1 MKMATGGMPYS
12 KKDSKQ
18 RSNWQR
24 STSYS
29 DRDDAHS
36 LNSVPNDVRINNWDF
51 SDWRPN
57 SQSVDVKRRK
67 KSKGNPEREREQ
79 SLSLDSPPHREG
91 EKKQR
96 TPSTF
101 PRTKFTPSTPTQ
113 QRVALENLRQQLTFS
128 DFDDQCSTD
137 GEPNNERLMNTRKR
151 HGSNYSHPESGSRGD
166 GSHGRRGKGT
176 DASAASGQRE
186 VRSNRNNNRD
196 DASTR
201 DIGPDSNQ
209 IVGRLMQIRD
219 YIKQA
224 NSMVDNLKKRG
235 DPKSYK
241 EDLEKL
247 KTLIDN
253 LKEQERGYMGLLQRT
268 LAMRDESGL
277 LENGAVARAE
287 ADGGNKRDSDDTAS
301 VDLDVDTDASETT
314 ENTQSSSSR
323 PRIED
328 KLGADSE
335 AEESGDSNTSHGDSD
350 NMDNTVIPSLPGRRS
365 DWSGVEESGADM
377 EEQHASVARQ
387 GELENLRRQEELLK
401 ILVEKQD
408 QLKMLQDR
416 QDSLLSMKN
425 KCEKKLA
432 MAQAKERAIADPE
445 GFASAVSSAVHT
457 EETEA
462 KSNIVGYP
470 ESETEE
476 DPSSEIL
483 PKELQELRR
492 HLTVLKNELKAQPS
506 DSVDD
511 AEPSVVAVG
520 EQILQDKLR
529 DLQDK
534 KQRMDSLLRELQG
547 LRSHRLDL
555 LNDSDMRER
564 APEQIPI
571 PESLADVPDLDVS
584 TISPQ
589 GAQQLREAQDKL
601 GKLREVRERL
611 NQLRDLVSYYQTV
624 KGEGDGAGGEGAEQ
638 SSTAYSDYGADMD
651 PEAMLQQLLQQ
662 VGPDR
667 GDRGARPMTTETATG
682 FGAGQTI
689 VNLPP
694 GPALEE
700 HSDEENASDS
710 ESNKDSQLSSLGPW
724 GDDPEIQEKVQ
735 KLRAAKEKLRQLQ
748 DIVAMVQQSPNGAP
762 DIPNAVMELAASEE
776 GEVIPQAAQMNDQ
789 NMSVSEGE
797 IPTQDKH
804 SQSEEARQFSTIE
817 QQREELLSLR
827 EERERL
833 MAVHSA
839 LQSLQDQF
847 QLAENEEPT
856 AKRQGKDGRGSGQQ
870 GSAPMVTCKLLH
882 ERRVASNDE
891 LYSKMRKQRILR
903 EELRQKKKEL
913 EAIMRKDRNKK
924 QYFRNQDNHSDT
936 VSYST
941 DAFAASASADATMAT
956 WGGSTVDN
964 LGSITEDED
973 GNDPEAGQDDDDG
986 YPSDGIVQ
994 VEEEEEEND
1003 SDGTYTIEDDA
1014 RQRRS
1019 ERSRRSK
1026 HQSARPKLTKASV
1039 IAAGGGHGCP
1049 RPMRKQEESV
1059 RPKQPTRVQ
1068 KKKGKLVKRDV
1079 RVKQENYR
1087 SAEEIVQEEEQSGQS
1102 LGMLQQQL
1110 ERTSQMCQAL
1120 LLDQQS
1126 ASPSQGMMS
1135 PSGFSVP
1142 MRGGNLM
1149 PDMMQQQIQQQQLM
1163 LCLNQCYQQLGV
1175 QQVEMQNIQQQLH
1188 GLSLQVT
1195 DSCPQPSLPVDDD
1208 RENQRP
1214 SPLQSS
1220 RLNTPMTTSF
1230 STIPNSS
1237 ASINMHTTRQTTF
1250 TLNPHFPSNFSYTR
1264 HPGGRQPNSYTEER
1278 KTHSPQTDMRS
1289 SDRPSASGETHFNNL
1304 RPIPP
1309 TRIDSYLQSG
1319 DRSYLNQ
1326 QQNNHASTGRK
1337 DNTDASRAPRLNL
1350 QDMLNSRKVKQHAT
1364 QGQSTGV
1371 FETVEGMPHYS
1382 SPNQTGGT
1390 ADRLGK
1396 YRPGLSAGIS
1406 GAGFH
1411 DSTSLSSI
1419 LSARMSDAGQ
1429 SRNTRD
1435 GDTGGDLSLFEALRE
1450 TIYSEVATLISQ
1462 NESRPHFLIELFRIL
1477 QVLNSDYLRQR
1488 GLYAIQDLVSKT
1500 LTEENSDSFAAPPP
1514 PWLTATA
1521 GNCTPSEL
1529 TPSESLATSDDEDL
1543 KARLRERVAMV
1554 QRSKRPG
1561 LLMEANGSLRN
1572 GTFDYAEKV
1581 ENTSSLSTPSTSLW
1595 DSPFAQDSLGDT
1607 VIHFDKALEKMRE
1620 YEKLKAE
1627 GERTRGTLSDSE
1639 ALRGRDGCP
1648 SLSDHLQANA
1658 ATMDQGSESSVS
1670 DMPVSYPRIDTNQLD
1685 QQIKSVMTEI
1695 MPVIKEH
1702 MDDACSP
1709 QLLAYI
1715 KRLVLS
1721 LTRQH
1726 DNGQEFARFFH
1737 RQLGSILQDSMAK
1750 FEGRRM
1756 RECGEE
1762 MLVDMSEVLFN
1773 ELAFFR
1779 LMQDLDEPTI
1789 ADKIRTN
1796 AWFQSVSDKS
1806 ASSKKMAALVG
1817 EESDGN
1823 ESSSE
1828 PTDDDRIPSTL
1839 RMTTN
1844 EEEDLGKDRD
1854 DELASEMPVQDAEE
1868 KDEDPES
1875 PYKAAG
1881 LQIELAVSETKP
1893 FTRIGSDEDE
1903 DEADE
1908 SQSMEDPSET
1918 AVSRDN
1924 KLEHSQPVQ
1933 ESSAS
1938 GESDSPQ
1945 KEAES
1950 TPMKEN
1956 NATAEE
1962 EKEADTQQLETSE
1975 ADGTVTGGTTPLKT
1989 EASQEEVSQI
1999 EGQVNGEVHI
2009 NGEINIEDITL
2020 EDLPASL
2027 AVGSPADLEEK
2038 LEEEQKLTTGAAGIL
2053 TTVETPT
2060 ELAGDGS
2067 ALKEPESEA

>member
-1 MKMATGGMPYS
+1 MNMATGGMPYS

-137 GEPNNERLMNTRKR
+137 GEPNNERIMNTRKR

-166 GSHGRRGKGT
+166 GSRGQSGKST
-176 DASAASGQRE
+176 DAAAAAGGHRE

-196 DASTR
+196 DATTR

-224 NSMVDNLKKRG
+224 NSMMDNLKKRG
-235 DPKSYK
+235 DPKSCK

-350 NMDNTVIPSLPGRRS
+350 NMDNTVIQSLSGRRS
-365 DWSGVEESGADM
+365 DWGGVEESGQQMD
-377 EEQHASVARQ
+377 EQQASLARQ
-387 GELENLRRQEELLK
+387 GELESLRRQEELLQ

-408 QLKMLQDR
+408 QLQQLQDR
-416 QDSLLSMKN
+416 QESLLSMKN

-432 MAQAKERAIADPE
+432 MAQAKERAITDP
-445 GFASAVSSAVHT
+445 GAFVAAVSSAAHP
-457 EETEA
+457 EESEA

-476 DPSSEIL
+476 EPSNDLL
-483 PKELQELRR
+483 PKELLELRR
-492 HLTVLKNELKAQPS
+492 HLTVLKNELKAEPS
-506 DSVDD
+506 DSVED
-511 AEPSVVAVG
+511 AEPSMVAVG
-520 EQILQDKLR
+520 EQILEDKLR

-555 LNDSDMRER
+555 LHESDMTEG
-564 APEQIPI
+564 ASEQVAV
-571 PESLADVPDLDVS
+571 PESLADVPDIDLS
-584 TISPQ
+584 TVSPQ

-624 KGEGDGAGGEGAEQ
+624 KGEGDVGAGGEGAEQ
-638 SSTAYSDYGADMD
+638 SSATAYSDYGADMD
-651 PEAMLQQLLQQ
+651 PQAMLQQLLQQ
-662 VGPDR
+662 VGHER
-667 GDRGARPMTTETATG
+667 GDRGGRALTTDAAG
-682 FGAGQTI
+682 VFGAGQI
-689 VNLPP
+689 LVNLPP

-710 ESNKDSQLSSLGPW
+710 ESNKESQLSSLGPW

-748 DIVAMVQQSPNGAP
+748 DIVAMVQQSPSGAA
-762 DIPNAVMELAASEE
+762 DIPTTVMELAASEE
-776 GEVIPQAAQMNDQ
+776 GEVISQVAQMNDH

-804 SQSEEARQFSTIE
+804 SQREEARQLSTIE
-817 QQREELLSLR
+817 QQREELLGLR

-839 LQSLQDQF
+839 LQSLQEQF
-847 QLAENEEPT
+847 QLAENEEPD
-856 AKRQGKDGRGSGQQ
+856 AKRQGKDGRGAGPS
-870 GSAPMVTCKLLH
+870 GSAPMVTF
-882 ERRVASNDE
+882 ASNDE

-973 GNDPEAGQDDDDG
+973 GNDPEAGQEDDDG

-1019 ERSRRSK
+1019 ERSHRSK
-1026 HQSARPKLTKASV
+1026 QQSARPKLTKASV

-1059 RPKQPTRVQ
+1059 RPKQATRVQ
-1068 KKKGKLVKRDV
+1068 KKKGKLGKRDV

-1149 PDMMQQQIQQQQLM
+1149 PDMLQQQIQQQQLM

-1175 QQVEMQNIQQQLH
+1175 QQVEMQNIQQQLQ
-1188 GLSLQVT
+1188 GLTLQVT
-1195 DSCPQPSLPVDDD
+1195 DSCPQSNPQINDGQ
-1208 RENQRP
+1208 ENQRP
-1214 SPLQSS
+1214 SPSQTS
-1220 RLNTPMTTSF
+1220 RLTTPMTTSF
-1230 STIPNSS
+1230 STIPNST
-1237 ASINMHTTRQTTF
+1237 ASINMHSSRQTTF
-1250 TLNPHFPSNFSYTR
+1250 TLNPHFPSNFSFTR
-1264 HPGGRQPNSYTEER
+1264 HPGGRQANYYNEER
-1278 KTHSPQTDMRS
+1278 KSHSPQTDMRP
-1289 SDRPSASGETHFNNL
+1289 SDRQSTSSETHFNNL
-1304 RPIPP
+1304 RPVPP
-1309 TRIDSYLQSG
+1309 PRIDSYLQSE

-1326 QQNNHASTGRK
+1326 QQNNYLSTGRK
-1337 DNTDASRAPRLNL
+1337 DKNTDASKAPRLNL

-1371 FETVEGMPHYS
+1371 FETVDGMHRYS
-1382 SPNQTGGT
+1382 SPNQTAGT
-1390 ADRLGK
+1390 ADRLGSK

-1411 DSTSLSSI
+1411 DNTSLSSI
-1419 LSARMSDAGQ
+1419 LSTRMSDAGQ

-1435 GDTGGDLSLFEALRE
+1435 GDAGGDLSLFEALRE

-1500 LTEENSDSFAAPPP
+1500 LTEENSDSYAAPPP

-1529 TPSESLATSDDEDL
+1529 TPSESLATSDDEDV

-1561 LLMEANGSLRN
+1561 LLMEASGALRN

-1627 GERTRGTLSDSE
+1627 SERARGVLSDSE
-1639 ALRGRDGCP
+1639 AVRGRDGRP
-1648 SLSDHLQANA
+1648 SLTDHLQANGG
-1658 ATMDQGSESSVS
+1658 TMDQGSESSVS

-1685 QQIKSVMTEI
+1685 QQIKSIMTEI

-1702 MDDACSP
+1702 MDDACSQ

-1806 ASSKKMAALVG
+1806 ASSKKMAILVG

-1854 DELASEMPVQDAEE
+1854 DELASEMPIQDAEE

-1924 KLEHSQPVQ
+1924 KLEHSQPVH

-1938 GESDSPQ
+1938 GESESQ
-1945 KEAES
+1945 QREAES
-1950 TPMKEN
+1950 TPVKEN

-1962 EKEADTQQLETSE
+1962 EKEADTQQQPETSE
-1975 ADGTVTGGTTPLKT
+1975 ADGTVTGGTTPVKIDAL
-1989 EASQEEVSQI
+1989 QEEVSQV
-1999 EGQVNGEVHI
+1999 EGHVNGEVHI
-2009 NGEINIEDITL
+2009 NGDVYIEDICL
-2020 EDLPASL
+2020 EDLPAAL
-2027 AVGSPADLEEK
+2027 TVGSPADLEER

-2053 TTVETPT
+2053 TTMESST
-2060 ELAGDGS
+2060 ELVGDGS